1 MMIRFLRTTARCILA
16 VFLLSSLASWAAQD
30 RRGVIYDLGMEL
42 ERLSTSLAQES
53 FDHFKGWNGTI
64 SDQEQAILFKS
75 EAFAASCRLFLRLTE
90 ARSGYYRD
98 DFLRTNIYNAFTYLA
113 GSFSDAEEEMRKG
126 GVMPYSLSDCRKI
139 LSRMEREFSQW
150 PAADN
155 LAYLDQRYVKARD
168 ATVYLIERSGIGNYV
183 RLPFKNLES
192 LWRYNYDRNRG
203 KDPWKYLV
211 EVSYNTLDKM
221 RKGRMIDLTFEGRMV
236 IEQSARRDRPVYFI
250 EGGKKRG
257 LTRADL
263 VNRYGGWSKVYEVPR
278 EVIDS
283 YPDGD
288 PIL

>member
-1 MMIRFLRTTARCILA
+1 MMTRFLRTTARCLLA
-16 VFLLSSLASWAAQD
+16 VFLLCGLVSWAAQD
-30 RRGVIYDLGMEL
+30 RRGVISDLGIEL
-42 ERLSTSLAQES
+42 ERLATSLAQES
-53 FDHFKGWNGTI
+53 FDHFKDWNGTI

-90 ARSGYYRD
+90 ARSVYYRD

-126 GVMPYSLSDCRKI
+126 GMMPYALSDCRKI
-139 LSRMEREFSQW
+139 LNRMEREFSQW

-192 LWRYNYDRNRG
+192 LWRYHYDRNRG
-203 KDPWKYLV
+203 KDPWTYLV
-211 EVSYNTLDKM
+211 EVPDATLDKM
-221 RKGRMIDLTFEGRMV
+221 RKGRMIDLAFEGRMV
-236 IEQSARRDRPVYFI
+236 IEQSARRDRPVYLI

>member
-1 MMIRFLRTTARCILA
+1 MMTRFLRTTARCLLA
-16 VFLLSSLASWAAQD
+16 VFLLCGLVSWAAQD
-30 RRGVIYDLGMEL
+30 RRGVISDLGIEL
-42 ERLSTSLAQES
+42 ERLATSLAQES
-53 FDHFKGWNGTI
+53 FDHFKDWNGTI

-90 ARSGYYRD
+90 ARSVYYRD

-113 GSFSDAEEEMRKG
+113 GSFSDVEEEMRKG
-126 GVMPYSLSDCRKI
+126 GMMPYALSDCRKI
-139 LSRMEREFSQW
+139 LNRMEREFSQW

-192 LWRYNYDRNRG
+192 LWRYHYDRNRG
-203 KDPWKYLV
+203 KDPWTYLV
-211 EVSYNTLDKM
+211 EVPDATLDKM
-221 RKGRMIDLTFEGRMV
+221 RKGRMIDLAFEGRMV
-236 IEQSARRDRPVYFI
+236 IEQSARRDRPVYLI

>member
-1 MMIRFLRTTARCILA
+1 MTRFLGTAARCLIA
-16 VFLLSSLASWAAQD
+16 AFLLSSPASWAAQD
-30 RRGVIYDLGMEL
+30 RRGLIYDLGMEL
-42 ERLSTSLAQES
+42 ERLSASLAQES

-64 SDQEQAILFKS
+64 SDQEQAVLFKS

-113 GSFSDAEEEMRKG
+113 GSFSDVEEEMRKG
-126 GVMPYSLSDCRKI
+126 GVMPYVLSDCRKI

-168 ATVYLIERSGIGNYV
+168 ASVYLIERSGIGNYV

-192 LWRYNYDRNRG
+192 LWRYNYDRNQG

-236 IEQSARRDRPVYFI
+236 IEPGTRRDRPVYLI

>member
-1 MMIRFLRTTARCILA
+1 MMIRFLRTTARCIIA

-236 IEQSARRDRPVYFI
+236 IEQGTRRDRPVYLI

>member
-1 MMIRFLRTTARCILA
+1 MTIRFLRTMARSLLA
-16 VFLLSSLASWAAQD
+16 LLLLCSQASWAAQD
-30 RRGVIYDLGMEL
+30 RRGVIYDLAVEL
-42 ERLSTSLAQES
+42 ERMSTSLAQES

-113 GSFSDAEEEMRKG
+113 GSFSDVDEEMRKG
-126 GVMPYSLSDCRKI
+126 GVMPYVLSDCRKI
-139 LSRMEREFSQW
+139 LNRMEREFSQW

-155 LAYLDQRYVKARD
+155 LAYLDQTYVKARD

-221 RKGRMIDLTFEGRMV
+221 RKGRMIDLTFEGRMI
-236 IEQSARRDRPVYFI
+236 IEQSTRRDRSVYLI

-278 EVIDS
+278 EVIDG

>member
-1 MMIRFLRTTARCILA
+1 L
-16 VFLLSSLASWAAQD
+16 AAQD
-30 RRGVIYDLGMEL
+30 RRGVIYDLGLEL
-42 ERLSTSLAQES
+42 ERLATSLAQES
-53 FDHFKGWNGTI
+53 FDHFKGWNGAI

-90 ARSGYYRD
+90 TRSGYYRD

-113 GSFSDAEEEMRKG
+113 GSFGDAEEEMRKG
-126 GVMPYSLSDCRKI
+126 GVIPYALTDCRKI
-139 LSRMEREFSQW
+139 LNRMEREFSQW

-155 LAYLDQRYVKARD
+155 LAFLDQRYVKARD

-183 RLPFKNLES
+183 RLPFKDLES
-192 LWRYNYDRNRG
+192 LWRYNYDHNRG

-211 EVSYNTLDKM
+211 EVSYDTLDKM

-236 IEQSARRDRPVYFI
+236 IEQSARRDRPVYLI

>member
-1 MMIRFLRTTARCILA
+1 MMIRFLRITARCLLA
-16 VFLLSSLASWAAQD
+16 VFLLCGLVSWAAQD
-30 RRGVIYDLGMEL
+30 RRGVISDLGIEL
-42 ERLSTSLAQES
+42 ERLATSLAQES
-53 FDHFKGWNGTI
+53 FDHFKDWNGTI

-90 ARSGYYRD
+90 ARSVYYRD

-113 GSFSDAEEEMRKG
+113 GSFSDVEEEMRKG
-126 GVMPYSLSDCRKI
+126 GMMPYALSDCRKI
-139 LSRMEREFSQW
+139 LNRMEREFSQW

-155 LAYLDQRYVKARD
+155 LAYLDQKYVKARD

-183 RLPFKNLES
+183 RLPFKSLES
-192 LWRYNYDRNRG
+192 LWRYHYDRNRG
-203 KDPWKYLV
+203 KDPWTYLV
-211 EVSYNTLDKM
+211 EVPDATLDKM

-236 IEQSARRDRPVYFI
+236 IEQSARRDRPVYLI

-263 VNRYGGWSKVYEVPR
+263 VNRYGGWSKVFEVPR

>member
-1 MMIRFLRTTARCILA
+1 
-16 VFLLSSLASWAAQD
+16 VSWAAQD
-30 RRGVIYDLGMEL
+30 RRGVIYDLGIEL
-42 ERLSTSLAQES
+42 ERLATSLAQES
-53 FDHFKGWNGTI
+53 FDHFKDWNGTI

-113 GSFSDAEEEMRKG
+113 GSFSDVEEEMRKG
-126 GVMPYSLSDCRKI
+126 GMMPYALSDCRKI
-139 LSRMEREFSQW
+139 LNRMEREFSQW

-155 LAYLDQRYVKARD
+155 LAYLNQRYVKARD

-192 LWRYNYDRNRG
+192 LWRYHYDRNRG
-203 KDPWKYLV
+203 KDPWTYLV
-211 EVSYNTLDKM
+211 EVPDATLDKM
-221 RKGRMIDLTFEGRMV
+221 RKGRMIDLAFEGRMV
-236 IEQSARRDRPVYFI
+236 IEQSARRDRPVYLI

>member
-1 MMIRFLRTTARCILA
+1 MTIRFLRAIALGLLA
-16 VFLLSSLASWAAQD
+16 PFLLSSLVSWAAQD

-53 FDHFKGWNGTI
+53 FDHFKDWNGAI

-75 EAFAASCRLFLRLTE
+75 EAFAASCRLFLKLTE
-90 ARSGYYRD
+90 ARSGYYRN

-113 GSFSDAEEEMRKG
+113 GSFSDVEEEMRKG
-126 GVMPYSLSDCRKI
+126 GVQPYSLSDCRKI
-139 LSRMEREFSQW
+139 LNRMEREFTQW

-155 LAYLDQRYVKARD
+155 LAFLDQRYVKAD
-168 ATVYLIERSGIGNYV
+168 NDTVYLIERTSVGNYA

-211 EVSYNTLDKM
+211 EVSGDTLNKM
-221 RKGRMIDLTFEGRMV
+221 RKGRLIDLSFEGRMIV
-236 IEQSARRDRPVYFI
+236 EQSSRRDRPVYLI
-250 EGGKKRG
+250 ESGKKRG
-257 LTRADL
+257 LTRPDL

-278 EVIDS
+278 EVITS
-283 YPDGD
+283 YPDGE

>member
-1 MMIRFLRTTARCILA
+1 MMTRFLRTTARGLVA
-16 VFLLSSLASWAAQD
+16 ALLLGSLASWAAQD

-126 GVMPYSLSDCRKI
+126 GVMPYGLSDCRKI

-236 IEQSARRDRPVYFI
+236 IEQGTRRDRSVYLI

>member
-1 MMIRFLRTTARCILA
+1 
-16 VFLLSSLASWAAQD
+16 
-30 RRGVIYDLGMEL
+30 VIYDLGMEL

-221 RKGRMIDLTFEGRMV
+221 RKGRTIDLTFEGRMV
-236 IEQSARRDRPVYFI
+236 IEQSARRDRPVYLI

>member
-30 RRGVIYDLGMEL
+30 RRSVIYDLGMEL

-236 IEQSARRDRPVYFI
+236 IEQGVRRDRPVYLI

>member
-1 MMIRFLRTTARCILA
+1 MMTRFLRTTARCLLA
-16 VFLLSSLASWAAQD
+16 VFLLCGLVSWAAQD
-30 RRGVIYDLGMEL
+30 RRGVIYDLGIEL
-42 ERLSTSLAQES
+42 ERLATSLAQES
-53 FDHFKGWNGTI
+53 FDHFKDWNGTI

-90 ARSGYYRD
+90 ARSVYYRD

-113 GSFSDAEEEMRKG
+113 GSFSDVEEEMRKG
-126 GVMPYSLSDCRKI
+126 GMMPYALSDCRKI
-139 LSRMEREFSQW
+139 LNRMEREFSQW

-155 LAYLDQRYVKARD
+155 LAYLNQRYVKARD

-192 LWRYNYDRNRG
+192 LWRYHYDRNRG
-203 KDPWKYLV
+203 KDPWTYLV
-211 EVSYNTLDKM
+211 EVPDATLDKM
-221 RKGRMIDLTFEGRMV
+221 RKGRMIDLAFEGRMV
-236 IEQSARRDRPVYFI
+236 IEQSARRDRPVYLI